1 MLLWDKGKP
10 VDRRI
15 LAFTVGKDHLL
26 DLRLVKYDCA
36 ASKAHARMLQKIGA
50 LTKKEA
56 DSLVR
61 GLSEIMVL
69 AGKDKFT
76 ISKEQEDC
84 HTAIEEF
91 LTAKCGEAAKK
102 IHLGRSRNDQVLT
115 ALRLYEKAMLSE
127 LEKTLKEFNKALAG
141 AARTYGKIPLPGYTH
156 MRKAM
161 PTSVGTW
168 LGSFSDAVEDDLT
181 LLETTFKIID
191 TSPLGT
197 AAGFGA
203 PVFKLDRQMTAKS
216 MGFASVQKN
225 PMYAQ
230 LSRGKFEMSILGLLS
245 GIMLVMNKLATDLL
259 LFSMEEFGFVVLP
272 DAFCTGSSIMPQK
285 KNPDVLELI
294 RASYAVVCGEEFKV
308 KSLVS
313 NLMSGYN
320 RDLQLT
326 KGPLFYAYDTTKNC
340 VEIMILIIPG
350 IGIDE
355 AKCRSAMTDE
365 LFATE
370 EAYTLVKKGMPF
382 REAHRKVAEKFKA
395 GSRRS

>member
-1 MLLWDKGKP
+1 MRLWDKGEP
-10 VDRRI
+10 VDRRV
-15 LAFTVGKDHLL
+15 LDFTVGEDHRL
-26 DLRLVKYDCA
+26 DLRLVKYDCM
-36 ASKAHARMLQKIGA
+36 ASQAHARMLQKIGI

-61 GLSEIMVL
+61 GLSEIMNL
-69 AGKDKFT
+69 AEKGKFT

-91 LTAKCGEAAKK
+91 LTAKCGEAGKK

-115 ALRLYEKAMLSE
+115 ALRLYEKTMLSG
-127 LEKTLKEFNKALAG
+127 LEKTVQTFNKTLAHVI
-141 AARTYGKIPLPGYTH
+141 RKYGKIQIPGYTH

-161 PTSVGTW
+161 PTSVGVW
-168 LGSFSDAVEDDLT
+168 LGSFSEAVEDDLT
-181 LLETTFKIID
+181 LLKTIFKILD
-191 TSPLGT
+191 KSPLGT
-197 AAGFGA
+197 AAGFGT
-203 PVFKLDRQMTAKS
+203 PVFKLDRHMTAES

-245 GIMLVMNKLATDLL
+245 GIMFIMNKLATDLL
-259 LFSMEEFGFVVLP
+259 LFSMEEFGFVLLP

-285 KNPDVLELI
+285 KNPDVLELV
-294 RASYAVVCGEEFKV
+294 RASYAVVCGEECKV

-313 NLMSGYN
+313 HLMSGYN

-326 KGPLFYAYDTTKNC
+326 KGPLFHAYDMTKDC
-340 VEIMILIIPG
+340 IEIMILILAG
-350 IGIDE
+350 IEVDKE
-355 AKCRSAMTDE
+355 KCRSAMADE

-370 EAYTLVKKGMPF
+370 EAYSLVKQGLPF
-382 REAHRKVAEKFKA
+382 REAYRKVAEKYKA
-395 GSRRS
+395 GRQKS